1 MKPRILFVVHLPP
14 PVHGVTL
21 LSKQV
26 IASETIAAQFGV
38 RVLPLR
44 FSESVDEIRSA
55 SLAKVGRSAIT
66 GLRLLKELALK
77 RPDAVY
83 FTFAPTG
90 VAFYRDCA
98 YAAAMKA
105 FGVRRIFHIHARG
118 IASHL
123 DAGWSRRMY
132 RWLFSGARIIHLSSR
147 LEHDTAP
154 IVDASQIVI
163 VPNGIEDVRPA
174 PRIVREG
181 PARILFL
188 SNMIR
193 EKGPLD
199 LLEALRHLAARGID
213 FEATFVGARFH
224 DGCVEEFSENVE
236 RYGLARRVRYVGP
249 IYGEEKLALFRE
261 HDIFAFP
268 TYNDAFP
275 LVVLEAMQQGLPVV
289 STDEGAIPE
298 MVVDGETGFVV
309 PKRDTGALA
318 ARLEQ
323 LVVDPNLRAR
333 LGAKGRDR
341 YVAHFTAE
349 QFEQNLASALASFVA

>member
-26 IASETIAAQFGV
+26 VASDTIAAQFDV
-38 RVLPLR
+38 DVLPLR
-44 FSESVDEIRSA
+44 FSENVDEIRSA
-55 SLAKVGRSAIT
+55 SLAKVGRAAIT
-66 GLRLLKELALK
+66 GLRLVKELALN
-77 RPDAVY
+77 RPDAIY

-105 FGVRRIFHIHARG
+105 FGVRRIFHMHARG

-123 DAGWSRRMY
+123 DAGWSRRLY
-132 RWLFSGARIIHLSSR
+132 RWLFSGARVIHLSSR
-147 LEHDTAP
+147 LEQDTAP
-154 IVDASQIVI
+154 IVDADQIVI

-174 PRIVREG
+174 PRIVRDG

-199 LLEALRHLAARGID
+199 LLEALRHLAARGVE

-224 DGCVEEFSENVE
+224 DGCVEEFSTKVAQ
-236 RYGLARRVRYVGP
+236 YGLSDRVRYLGP
-249 IYGEEKLALFRE
+249 IYGDEKLALFRN

-275 LVVLEAMQQGLPVV
+275 LVVLEAMQHGLPVV

-323 LVVDPNLRAR
+323 LLADRQLRTR
-333 LGAKGRDR
+333 LGEAGRER
-341 YVAHFTAE
+341 YAAHFTAE
-349 QFEQNLASALASFVA
+349 QFEQNLASALAAFVA